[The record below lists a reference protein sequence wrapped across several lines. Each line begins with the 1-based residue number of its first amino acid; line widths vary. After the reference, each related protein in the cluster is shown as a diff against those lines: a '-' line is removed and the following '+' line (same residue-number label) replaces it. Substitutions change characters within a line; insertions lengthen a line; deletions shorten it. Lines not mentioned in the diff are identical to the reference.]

1 MTIPSNIAQR
11 LEAARNL
18 GGMWAIA
25 RDLGAFLCLALIA
38 VSLSM
43 GQAFAEE
50 KAPSEGKEGD
60 APTKKIVGPPLY
72 EPDDLI
78 VNLSVPAGK
87 RPVYLK
93 IKLAL
98 ELTRES
104 DIERLEPV
112 KARLSDMFQVYL
124 RELRVEDLQ
133 GSVGIV
139 RLRAELLAEINNA
152 VKPIEVRDLLFREIL
167 VQ

>member
-1 MTIPSNIAQR
+1 MFFHSPPVDTGTRQR
-11 LEAARNL
+11 HKSAART
-18 GGMWAIA
+18 GFIWAMM
-25 RDLGAFLCLALIA
+25 LALFFS
-38 VSLSM
+38 VSLDSFHP
-43 GQAFAEE
+43 AFAEE
-50 KAPSEGKEGD
+50 KAPSDAKEGE
-60 APTKKIVGPPLY
+60 APTKKIPTPPLY

-78 VNLSVPAGK
+78 VNLSVPPGK

-104 DIERLEPV
+104 DIDKLEPL
-112 KARLSDMFQVYL
+112 KARLADTFQVYL

-139 RLRAELLAEINNA
+139 RLRSELLAEINNA

>member
-1 MTIPSNIAQR
+1 
-11 LEAARNL
+11 
-18 GGMWAIA
+18 
-25 RDLGAFLCLALIA
+25 
-38 VSLSM
+38 M
-43 GQAFAEE
+43 GQWRVGFWVLFAALFLTLGLGSAMAEE
-50 KAPSEGKEGD
+50 KPPSELKEGEAPSKKE
-60 APTKKIVGPPLY
+60 VGPPLY

-78 VNLSVPAGK
+78 VNLSVPSGK
-87 RPVYLK
+87 KPIYLK

-98 ELTRES
+98 ELTKEG
-104 DIERLEPV
+104 DIERLEPL
-112 KARLSDMFQVYL
+112 KARLADTFQVYL

-139 RLRAELLAEINNA
+139 RLRSELLAEINNA

>member
-1 MTIPSNIAQR
+1 MMIAPASNSSIQTKGQWRFGFWA
-11 LEAARNL
+11 LFAAMFLTL
-18 GGMWAIA
+18 GIGPV
-25 RDLGAFLCLALIA
+25 L
-38 VSLSM
+38 
-43 GQAFAEE
+43 AEE
-50 KAPSEGKEGD
+50 KPASELKEGEAPSKKE
-60 APTKKIVGPPLY
+60 VGPPLY

-78 VNLSVPAGK
+78 VNLSVPSGK
-87 RPVYLK
+87 KPIYLK

-98 ELTRES
+98 ELTKEG
-104 DIERLEPV
+104 DIEKLEPL
-112 KARLSDMFQVYL
+112 KARLADTFQVYL

-139 RLRAELLAEINNA
+139 RLRSELLAEINNA

>member
-1 MTIPSNIAQR
+1 MTTRLTPRTIQPASPGAVGMSAAVVWLLAFALVVPSIFCFVQPAH
-11 LEAARNL
+11 
-18 GGMWAIA
+18 
-25 RDLGAFLCLALIA
+25 
-38 VSLSM
+38 
-43 GQAFAEE
+43 AEE
-50 KAPSEGKEGD
+50 KAPSDGKEGD
-60 APTKKIVGPPLY
+60 APTKKIPGPPLY

-78 VNLSVPAGK
+78 VNLSVPLGK

-104 DIERLEPV
+104 DIEKLEPL
-112 KARLSDMFQVYL
+112 KARLADTFQVYL

-139 RLRAELLAEINNA
+139 RLRSELLAEINNA
-152 VKPIEVRDLLFREIL
+152 VKPVEVRDLLFREIL